1 MNERHIHYIQTK
13 PLIIPVDCQLTHDML
28 VDGLV
33 QLLLDELLRVVLVG
47 LQLPPQVDVA
57 VGSGEADGE
66 QAHDE
71 QVAQE
76 PEVRRHL
83 TEESV

>member
-1 MNERHIHYIQTK
+1 MF
-13 PLIIPVDCQLTHDML
+13 

-57 VGSGEADGE
+57 VGRGEADGE

-71 QVAQE
+71 EVAQE

-83 TEESV
+83 REESV

>member
-1 MNERHIHYIQTK
+1 MF
-13 PLIIPVDCQLTHDML
+13 

-57 VGSGEADGE
+57 VGRGEADSK
-66 QAHDE
+66 QADDE
-71 QVAQE
+71 EVAQE

-83 TEESV
+83 REESV